1 MKIDFLLANSLIV
14 CRLPVAYP
22 PQNLN
27 RHFLLVKNV
36 KMHIYFISILQENV
50 KIPKNCNRLPYFS
63 KIILIL
69 FMRRSLFLAKKK
81 INESINRSTS
91 RDWSIKLPPV

>member
-27 RHFLLVKNV
+27 RHFLLVK
-36 KMHIYFISILQENV
+36 MHIYFIYILQENV

-69 FMRRSLFLAKKK
+69 FIGRRSLFLAKKK
-81 INESINRSTS
+81 NK
-91 RDWSIKLPPV
+91 WKYK

>member
-36 KMHIYFISILQENV
+36 KMHIYFISIYKKMLKSQ
-50 KIPKNCNRLPYFS
+50 KIVIDYRIF
-63 KIILIL
+63 
-69 FMRRSLFLAKKK
+69 
-81 INESINRSTS
+81 
-91 RDWSIKLPPV
+91 

>member
-36 KMHIYFISILQENV
+36 KMHIYFISILQ
-50 KIPKNCNRLPYFS
+50 
-63 KIILIL
+63 
-69 FMRRSLFLAKKK
+69 
-81 INESINRSTS
+81 
-91 RDWSIKLPPV
+91 

>member
-27 RHFLLVKNV
+27 RNFLLVKNV

-50 KIPKNCNRLPYFS
+50 KIPKNCNRLPYFL

-69 FMRRSLFLAKKK
+69 FIGRRSLFLAKK
-81 INESINRSTS
+81 INK
-91 RDWSIKLPPV
+91 WKYK

>member
-50 KIPKNCNRLPYFS
+50 KIPK
-63 KIILIL
+63 
-69 FMRRSLFLAKKK
+69 
-81 INESINRSTS
+81 
-91 RDWSIKLPPV
+91 KL